1 MQTHRLRME
10 VAEPAGEVWSCSA
23 PPSGT
28 CETRVRAAEGG
39 ANPERPAPSDGN
51 LLAAFTSALLLK
63 KQLVFNQR
71 RGLLYILF
79 NSRRWLVFPVHN

>member
-10 VAEPAGEVWSCSA
+10 VAEAAGEVWSCSA

-39 ANPERPAPSDGN
+39 ANPERPAPPARN
-51 LLAAFTSALLLK
+51 LLVAFTSTLLLK
-63 KQLVFNQR
+63 KQAVFNQI
-71 RGLLYILF
+71 RGLLNILF
-79 NSRRWLVFPVHN
+79 NSRR